1 MTKNQRKINCARIEL
16 SVIKLNVYDHVG
28 EVMNIGSRVKELRLA
43 SELTQEELAARTDLT
58 KGFISLLERNRTS
71 VSLDTLSQ
79 ILIVLGESLSDFF
92 SEEAIRTIVFRKKER
107 LVMEDSGITKFE
119 LLVPGS
125 TNSLMDP
132 CLLTLTPHEQLGP
145 HEPHS
150 GEEFGYVFRGNL
162 LIGVGRMRCRA
173 KRGDCFYYKAGQK
186 HFLANT
192 GVSETVVLLI
202 TSPPQM

>member
-1 MTKNQRKINCARIEL
+1 MQNTWL

-28 EVMNIGSRVKELRLA
+28 EKMNIGNRVKELRLA

-58 KGFISLLERNRTS
+58 KGFMSLLERNKTS
-71 VSLDTLSQ
+71 VSLDTLSK
-79 ILIVLGESLSDFF
+79 ILVVLGESLSDFF
-92 SEEAIRTIVFRKKER
+92 SEETIRTIVFRKKER
-107 LVMEDSGITKFE
+107 IVLEGSGITRFE

-132 CLLTLTPHEQLGP
+132 CLLTLAPHEQLGP

-150 GEEFGYVFRGNL
+150 GEEFGYVFQGSL
-162 LIGVGRMRCRA
+162 LIGVGRRRFRA
-173 KRGDCFYYKAGQK
+173 KRSDCFYYKARQK
-186 HFLANT
+186 HFLANA
-192 GVSETVVLLI
+192 GVSQTVVLLI